1 MPKTQK
7 GGNAKTPHA
16 ENDPKTDPEKASHKS
31 KITLFSKNIDY
42 LTLRISETSAFARQ
56 ISGLVENNAEKFLDH
71 GFRLVFRG
79 YAKSNRIKLYDIQS
93 ETEKMIA
100 QIHLKMPSTKPPL
113 VIKTISPL
121 SGEEVEYSIPQAE
134 PDKIFSE
141 IEFVGLFCM
150 AYQDFLPYFLGLLEF
165 NPDVPRLVSRIDY
178 RFDIQGIDC
187 HDFLKKY
194 VRYRNRVKNFVTE
207 GRETWRCSVTETTQ
221 FAIYNKTLDI
231 IDNNKLEIVALGER
245 PYLPYMQSTKPITRL
260 EYRKKAK
267 GIKDL
272 VDSSLNAL
280 LKSVETDAADY
291 INANTGDKFDIWKL
305 TESKRYV
312 HDVEL
317 TADHYDRNT
326 DEVSRA
332 VMKRI
337 LNRSIL
343 MATSY
348 LKTYRK
354 HTSEDAMFEELYRV
368 YGMKLLL
375 KGFEVFSDKEIPAEL
390 TDVYQ
395 LKKLYADP

>member
-1 MPKTQK
+1 
-7 GGNAKTPHA
+7 
-16 ENDPKTDPEKASHKS
+16 
-31 KITLFSKNIDY
+31 
-42 LTLRISETSAFARQ
+42 
-56 ISGLVENNAEKFLDH
+56 
-71 GFRLVFRG
+71 
-79 YAKSNRIKLYDIQS
+79 
-93 ETEKMIA
+93 MIA